1 MGEVAFAV
9 AGEIPGYT
17 ARRARDIDRLSRSPL
32 ARRSAAIAWCLMHDD
47 RKLNP
52 DFENLAHLTHAQDR
66 QWAMLRDWMQSPQ
79 RRWCEGMKLTW
90 RRRRAHSRELI
101 ESSRQRLAVAKA
113 CLHPAGEA
121 MGLFTLLLLSDAQFN
136 DTLSLLLG

>member
-1 MGEVAFAV
+1 
-9 AGEIPGYT
+9 
-17 ARRARDIDRLSRSPL
+17 
-32 ARRSAAIAWCLMHDD
+32 
-47 RKLNP
+47 
-52 DFENLAHLTHAQDR
+52 
-66 QWAMLRDWMQSPQ
+66 MQSPQ

-113 CLHPAGEA
+113 CLHPAGET

-136 DTLSLLLG
+136 DALSLLLS